1 MSGSG
6 ASGAPLRSVVTG
18 AANGIGRGVADR
30 LRARGDVVVGLDR
43 EPGTDIILVDLAQ
56 PEERAR
62 AIAEA
67 AARLGGIDVL
77 VNVAGIGGEGGI
89 DDSTLDDWRRIWAVN
104 LDAPLDLMHHV
115 SAGMIAQRFGRIVN
129 ITSVHARVSAR
140 RCVAYDVSKA
150 GLEGGTRSAALDL
163 APHGVL
169 VNAVAPGYVRTRL
182 SVNADGVD
190 ETDTDGFREQY
201 VRSGRLP
208 LGRAAMPPEMGPP
221 VDWLTS
227 RDNTYVT
234 GQVLVADGG
243 LTVTF

>member
-1 MSGSG
+1 
-6 ASGAPLRSVVTG
+6 VVTG
-18 AANGIGRGVADR
+18 AANGIGLAVADR
-30 LRARGDVVVGLDR
+30 LRARGDIVVGLDR
-43 EPGTDIILVDLAQ
+43 EPGTDIILVDLAVADD
-56 PEERAR
+56 RAR
-62 AIAEA
+62 AIAQA
-67 AARLGGIDVL
+67 TARLGGIDVL

-89 DDSTLDDWRRIWAVN
+89 DDSTLEDWRRIWAIN
-104 LDAPLDLMHHV
+104 LEAPLDLMHHV
-115 SAGMIAQRFGRIVN
+115 AASMKAQGFGRIVN

-163 APHGVL
+163 APHGIL

-182 SVNADGVD
+182 SVTAEGVD
-190 ETDTDGFREQY
+190 ETDTDAFRQQY
-201 VRSGRLP
+201 LASGRLP
-208 LGRAAMPPEMGPP
+208 LGRASMPPEMGPP

-234 GQVLVADGG
+234 GQVLIADGG

>member
-1 MSGSG
+1 MT
-6 ASGAPLRSVVTG
+6 ASAPLRSVVTG
-18 AANGIGRGVADR
+18 AANGIGRAVADR
-30 LRARGDVVVGLDR
+30 LRARGDLVVGLDR
-43 EPGTDIILVDLAQ
+43 EAGTDIIVVDLADVDD
-56 PEERAR
+56 RAR

-67 AARLGGIDVL
+67 VARLGGIDVL
-77 VNVAGIGGEGGI
+77 VNVAGVGGEGGI

-104 LDAPLDLMHHV
+104 LEAPLDLMHHV
-115 SAGMIAQRFGRIVN
+115 AAGMIAQGFGRIVN

-163 APHGVL
+163 APHGIL

-182 SVNADGVD
+182 SLNADGVD
-190 ETDTDGFREQY
+190 ETDTDAFHQQY
-201 VRSGRLP
+201 VETGRLP

-234 GQVLVADGG
+234 GQVLIADGG

>member
-1 MSGSG
+1 MN
-6 ASGAPLRSVVTG
+6 ASAPLRSVVTG
-18 AANGIGRGVADR
+18 AANGIGLAVADR

-43 EPGTDIILVDLAQ
+43 EPGTDIILVDLAVASD
-56 PEERAR
+56 RAR
-62 AIAEA
+62 AIVA
-67 AARLGGIDVL
+67 AAASRGGIDVL

-115 SAGMIAQRFGRIVN
+115 ATGMITQRFGRIVN
-129 ITSVHARVSAR
+129 ITSVHARVSAC

-163 APHGVL
+163 APHGIL

-182 SVNADGVD
+182 SLNADGVD
-190 ETDTDGFREQY
+190 ETDTDAFRQQY
-201 VRSGRLP
+201 VATGRLP
-208 LGRAAMPPEMGPP
+208 LGRAAMPLEMGPP
-221 VDWLTS
+221 VEWLTS